1 MLAGP
6 AGSWHFVG
14 RPVRRAARPS
24 AARRAV
30 VTSWPRGGPSSR
42 FTSVTFA
49 AFRLHRDA
57 RPQPSKEG
65 FGPARLPA
73 RRRTSASPSAERP
86 GRLRGGAGGGK
97 CGGGGHG
104 NGSHRVA
111 WGAAAWSRGA
121 HGGKRVMRAGGRCHM
136 PGSRKCRATGTGTTS
151 RQEENFWARVL
162 RKRPLAA
169 LRDPARA
176 GVLRKRGAA
185 AQAAPVGFCIF
196 CCTWRRR

>member
-1 MLAGP
+1 MKPRSCGRDLMRVSADSFPRAPQTFGRFPCDLGP
-6 AGSWHFVG
+6 NYFIT
-14 RPVRRAARPS
+14 
-24 AARRAV
+24 
-30 VTSWPRGGPSSR
+30 TSRLSSR
-42 FTSVTFA
+42 SKPTMLDQSLTVDCH
-49 AFRLHRDA
+49 LGKK
-57 RPQPSKEG
+57 KEG
-65 FGPARLPA
+65 FGPA

-111 WGAAAWSRGA
+111 WGAAAWARGA

-136 PGSRKCRATGTGTTS
+136 PGSRKCRATGTTS

-169 LRDPARA
+169 LSDPARA
-176 GVLRKRGAA
+176 RV
-185 AQAAPVGFCIF
+185 
-196 CCTWRRR
+196 